1 MENTLKKM
9 RQSLFA
15 YANIS
20 HKDKGLRGGEKTEP
34 REINWKPSPKLKIF
48 ALILVAILIVSVLF
62 GTTMVISVGVGH
74 AVMLVDPLTKST
86 SEPIVGPTY
95 VVKAPWVTSIDVYY
109 ATDSYEDTIAC
120 FSSDQLE
127 MQIQVLLRWSL
138 NPDRLRELYQN
149 YPRLNYKQAAI
160 ESIMAETIRLV
171 TKNFTALQTIEF
183 RDIVRND
190 VETAVQQEVEAEPSL
205 AGALVQFEF
214 DLRNIGYPSKYTS
227 AIEDKLVA
235 EQQKIQA
242 DFEKQRILVLA
253 NATAQE
259 SIIKASGE
267 AEAKVIEANATKQA
281 ITAVLEPLGQSGNE
295 TRIAEIYL
303 WVQTLQKIAPDIDI
317 LIVGNEGTPIMI
329 PTNSTP

>member
-1 MENTLKKM
+1 V
-9 RQSLFA
+9 
-15 YANIS
+15 
-20 HKDKGLRGGEKTEP
+20 
-34 REINWKPSPKLKIF
+34 F
-48 ALILVAILIVSVLF
+48 ALILILLVSTIFALS
-62 GTTMVISVGVGH
+62 MVISVGVGH
-74 AVMLVDPLTKST
+74 AVLLVDPLTKST
-86 SEPIVGPTY
+86 SDPIIGPTY
-95 VVKAPWVTSIDVYY
+95 VVKAPWVTAVDVYY
-109 ATDSYEDTIAC
+109 ATDSFENTIAC

-138 NPDRLRELYQN
+138 DPDKLKGLYQN

-190 VETAVQQEVEAEPSL
+190 IESAVRQEVTTESSL
-205 AGALVQFEF
+205 AGAMVRFEF
-214 DLRNIGYPSKYTS
+214 DLRNIGYPGKYTS

-235 EQQKIQA
+235 EQQKIQE
-242 DFEKQRILVLA
+242 DFERQRILVLA

-259 SIIKASGE
+259 VIIKASGE

-281 ITAVLEPLGQSGNE
+281 IELVLEPVGQSGNE
-295 TRIAEIYL
+295 TRIAELYL

-317 LIVGNEGTPIMI
+317 LLVGTDGTPVLI
-329 PTNSTP
+329 PANSTTP

>member
-1 MENTLKKM
+1 M
-9 RQSLFA
+9 
-15 YANIS
+15 
-20 HKDKGLRGGEKTEP
+20 
-34 REINWKPSPKLKIF
+34 F
-48 ALILVAILIVSVLF
+48 ALILILLISTIF
-62 GTTMVISVGVGH
+62 GLSMVISVGVGH
-74 AVMLVDPLTKST
+74 AVLLVDPLTKST
-86 SEPIVGPTY
+86 SDPIVGPTY
-95 VVKAPWVTSIDVYY
+95 VMKAPWVTVVDVYY
-109 ATDSYEDTIAC
+109 ATDSFEDTIAC

-138 NPDRLRELYQN
+138 DPEKLRTLYQN

-183 RDIVRND
+183 RDIVRN
-190 VETAVQQEVEAEPSL
+190 EIESAVRQEVTNESSL
-205 AGALVQFEF
+205 AGALVRFEF
-214 DLRNIGYPSKYTS
+214 DLRNIGYPAKYTS

-242 DFEKQRILVLA
+242 DFERQRILVLA

-259 SIIKASGE
+259 VIIKASGE

-281 ITAVLEPLGQSGNE
+281 IELIFEPVGQSGNE
-295 TRIAEIYL
+295 TRIAELYL

-317 LIVGNEGTPIMI
+317 LLVGTDGTPVLI
-329 PTNSTP
+329 PANTTTP

>member
-1 MENTLKKM
+1 MIVCEYFSMENTRL
-9 RQSLFA
+9 
-15 YANIS
+15 
-20 HKDKGLRGGEKTEP
+20 GGERTEP
-34 REINWKPSPKLKIF
+34 REINWKPSRKLTGLAF
-48 ALILVAILIVSVLF
+48 ALILILVVSIVF
-62 GTTMVISVGVGH
+62 GLTMVISVGVGH
-74 AVMLVDPLTKST
+74 AVLLVDPLTRST
-86 SEPIVGPTY
+86 SDPIVGPTY
-95 VVKAPWVTSIDVYY
+95 VVKAPWVTAVDVYY
-109 ATDSYEDTIAC
+109 ATDSFEDTIAC

-138 NPDRLRELYQN
+138 DPYKLKGLFQN

-190 VETAVQQEVEAEPSL
+190 IESAVRQEVTTEPSL
-205 AGALVQFEF
+205 AGALTRFEF
-214 DLRNIGYPSKYTS
+214 DLRNIGYPAKYTS

-242 DFEKQRILVLA
+242 DFERQRILILA

-259 SIIKASGE
+259 VIIKASGE

-281 ITAVLEPLGQSGNE
+281 IELVLEPVGQNGNE

-317 LIVGNEGTPIMI
+317 LLVGTEGTPVMI
-329 PTNSTP
+329 PANSTNP